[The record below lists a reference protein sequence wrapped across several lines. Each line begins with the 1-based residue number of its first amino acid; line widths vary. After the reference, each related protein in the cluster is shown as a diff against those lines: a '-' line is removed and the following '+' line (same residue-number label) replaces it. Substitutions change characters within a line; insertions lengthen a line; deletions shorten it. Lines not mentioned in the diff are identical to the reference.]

1 MKDSKKHGKSSG
13 KSKEEIVKH
22 SSKKIKLLGINVTI
36 KYVKNI
42 IEEDGY
48 KLGQTAWNG
57 DKCIISIALEN
68 EDGSLS
74 EECIKRTLLHELFHL
89 AFSTLYYDEES
100 KDEHLVEWLSSC
112 FYDFIVKHKLID
124 YGNDK

>member
-57 DKCIISIALEN
+57 DKCTISIALED
-68 EDGSLS
+68 EDGPLS
-74 EECIKRTLLHELFHL
+74 EECITRTLLHELVHL
-89 AFSTLYYDEES
+89 ALGTLYYEEENRNES
-100 KDEHLVEWLSSC
+100 LVEWLSSC

>member
-42 IEEDGY
+42 IREDMY
-48 KLGQTAWNG
+48 KLGLTAWSG
-57 DKCIISIALEN
+57 DKCTVSIALED
-68 EDGSLS
+68 EDGPLS
-74 EECIKRTLLHELFHL
+74 EECITRTLLHELVHL
-89 AFSTLYYDEES
+89 ALGTLYYEEENRNES
-100 KDEHLVEWLSSC
+100 LVEWLSSC
-112 FYDFIVKHKLID
+112 FYDFIVKHKLI
-124 YGNDK
+124 

>member
-42 IEEDGY
+42 IREDMY
-48 KLGQTAWNG
+48 KLGLTAWSG
-57 DKCIISIALEN
+57 DKCTVSIALED
-68 EDGSLS
+68 EDGPLS
-74 EECIKRTLLHELFHL
+74 EECITRTLLHELVHL
-89 AFSTLYYDEES
+89 ALGTLYYEEENRNES
-100 KDEHLVEWLSSC
+100 LVEWLSSC

>member
-42 IEEDGY
+42 IREDMY

-57 DKCIISIALEN
+57 DKCTISIALED
-68 EDGSLS
+68 EDGPLS
-74 EECIKRTLLHELFHL
+74 EECITRTLLHELVHL
-89 AFSTLYYDEES
+89 ALGTLYYEEENRNES
-100 KDEHLVEWLSSC
+100 LVEWLSSC